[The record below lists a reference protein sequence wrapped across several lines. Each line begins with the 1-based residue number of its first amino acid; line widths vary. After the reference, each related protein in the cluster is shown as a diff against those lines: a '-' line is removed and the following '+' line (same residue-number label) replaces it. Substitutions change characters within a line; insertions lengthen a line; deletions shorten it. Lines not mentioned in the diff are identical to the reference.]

1 MTLRSN
7 IPILLLLGF
16 TFTTLL
22 TPVTATH
29 KVNDKCTNKNTSTH
43 SAARKVNAKWYVSQ
57 PHHHHHHHHR
67 KATHTKKGTLPPP
80 ITHFPQLLIHSF
92 INSHSSNASKNPTAT
107 THISGEY
114 KKPVKICSVRMELV
128 IRIFR
133 IWIVLP
139 KMGGEKRG
147 REREGERGRG
157 RRGRRG
163 RRDEGRKKKD
173 GCS

>member
-29 KVNDKCTNKNTSTH
+29 KVNDKCTNKKYFNTLGCSK
-43 SAARKVNAKWYVSQ
+43 SECQV
-57 PHHHHHHHHR
+57 
-67 KATHTKKGTLPPP
+67 GTLPPP

-139 KMGGEKRG
+139 KMGERREGERE
-147 REREGERGRG
+147 REREGEEEEEEEEGGMKEG
-157 RRGRRG
+157 RRKM
-163 RRDEGRKKKD
+163 DVLEW
-173 GCS
+173 SVW